1 MIPQLGAVVE
11 ALLKQIHENVI
22 YRGLLKLYTEV
33 FIVSVRTNTRTPGS
47 KGKSWFRFSA
57 SSVDLDRLS
66 FPPEPAQCSAT
77 VGVIDALDNDSG
89 VVDSVENGFKTP
101 RRATASV

>member
-1 MIPQLGAVVE
+1 MAVLSVRLHLI
-11 ALLKQIHENVI
+11 ALVVHFKTGLQENV
-22 YRGLLKLYTEV
+22 YKDKLYY
-33 FIVSVRTNTRTPGS
+33 RLGS
-47 KGKSWFRFSA
+47 I
-57 SSVDLDRLS
+57 SSPLLTS
-66 FPPEPAQCSAT
+66 